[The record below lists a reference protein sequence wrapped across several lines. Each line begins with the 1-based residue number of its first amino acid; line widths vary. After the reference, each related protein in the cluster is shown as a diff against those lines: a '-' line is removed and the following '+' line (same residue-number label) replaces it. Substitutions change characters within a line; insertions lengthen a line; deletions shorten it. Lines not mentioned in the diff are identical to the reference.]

1 LRARKRPLTIIAVDP
16 GHATLVDAVRYHPDG
31 VHIEPLPIEASRGQ
45 KRRHH
50 LLEKLGTN
58 NRTHFSLTN
67 VHWQVLCGRRASR
80 QRMQH
85 LMSKMGLQPAIDVLS
100 QHTSRV
106 STSVAYMDHLHARLA
121 TLDTMKRLVKAKA
134 PSRWKFECYQK
145 EQLAAHQLS
154 KDLLLGCTGPSIVV
168 WGNGGFGPTSHGH
181 ASAPNKRLRRLLS
194 KFMPV
199 ILSSE
204 YCSSQRSA
212 CCHSPLANRPSPKRV
227 TVKQCT
233 TCKTLLSRDVSAAC
247 IILDIFEFQRR
258 NRTKDLPE
266 FI

>member
-1 LRARKRPLTIIAVDP
+1 MIP
-16 GHATLVDAVRYHPDG
+16 
-31 VHIEPLPIEASRGQ
+31 
-45 KRRHH
+45 
-50 LLEKLGTN
+50 N
-58 NRTHFSLTN
+58 NFSLTN
-67 VHWQVLCGRRASR
+67 VHWQVVCGRRATKH
-80 QRMQH
+80 RMQH

-100 QHTSRV
+100 QHSSRV
-106 STSVAYMDHLHARLA
+106 STSVAYMDHLRARLD

-212 CCHSPLANRPSPKRV
+212 CCHSHLTDRPSPKRV

-258 NRTKDLPE
+258 NRTKDMPE
-266 FI
+266 FIIS